1 MILILSIG
9 AISAN
14 EINENNLDSI
24 DIDSYD
30 TISLDSV
37 ENYEDISADSENI
50 IEDGFDENSP
60 RINVGNSEDE
70 DEETKLG
77 SSILDGNE
85 ENYLETSIENEEES
99 NLKSANNAENSLGDS
114 NSINTNILV
123 HQTDIL
129 KGTYLYVFLND
140 ASGNPIPDKKVTLTF
155 NNKSYN
161 KTTDENGRV
170 SLLISSAPVGQY
182 VLNVVFEGDSN
193 YNPSNKS
200 FNLNVYQIVTHIT
213 VNSLTIIRGN
223 TLYVYLRDNESHTIV
238 GQNISITFRG
248 TTYNKTTDS
257 DGKASLKISSAP
269 AGKYSTEIKYAGTA
283 SYAPCNRTIN
293 LTVDVYETHITV
305 NSLSIL
311 RGNSLNVY
319 LRNSSNKTISGELIK
334 ITFRGTTYNKT
345 TDENGKVSLKISSAP
360 AGKYTTKINFA
371 GSTCYGASNRTITL
385 NVYVYETH
393 ITVNSKSIIK
403 GNYLYAYLRNSSNKT
418 ISGELIKITFRGTT
432 YNKTTDSN
440 GRVSLKISSAPVG
453 SYSIKIKFAG
463 STSYGASSRSFT
475 LDVYS
480 TAGSGKKITQKTI
493 IIDTDIIYSKSK
505 DYAFM
510 NEIASILR
518 SKGYKVIVSGR
529 GPNEHVVDVRDHSN
543 ACVLCIFGG
552 VDAGMFVDMSSKY
565 YQNYLKN
572 NNNRVV
578 LGFTVTQ
585 KDLATLDWL
594 PRAHDDDYS
603 PANFTGLAYP
613 GRYLN
618 EHGMDYIYGRNS
630 TEMANNF
637 LNYAVKGLSIGLNN
651 TVPTV

>member
-14 EINENNLDSI
+14 EINENYLDSI
-24 DIDSYD
+24 DIDSFD
-30 TISLDSV
+30 TIPLDSV
-37 ENYEDISADSENI
+37 EYNEDMSADSNNVL
-50 IEDGFDENSP
+50 EDCINENS
-60 RINVGNSEDE
+60 RKESVENSEYDE
-70 DEETKLG
+70 KTKLE
-77 SSILDGNE
+77 SSILDNNEGNNIE
-85 ENYLETSIENEEES
+85 TPLESDEKNNLNSI
-99 NLKSANNAENSLGDS
+99 NNADNSQAVDNL
-114 NSINTNILV
+114 INTNILV
-123 HQTDIL
+123 HQNDIL

-140 ASGNPIPDKKVTLTF
+140 ASGNPIPNKKLTLTF
-155 NNKSYN
+155 NKKSYN

-170 SLLISSAPVGQY
+170 SLLISSAAVGHY
-182 VLNVVFEGDSN
+182 DLNVVFNGDSN

-213 VNSLTIIRGN
+213 VNSLTILRGN
-223 TLYVYLRDNESHTIV
+223 TLYIYLRDNESHTIA

-248 TTYNKTTDS
+248 TTYNKTTDEN
-257 DGKASLKISSAP
+257 GKTSLKISSAP
-269 AGKYSTEIKYAGTA
+269 KGTYSTVINYAGTT

-293 LTVDVYETHITV
+293 LIVDMYDTHITV

-319 LRNSSNKTISGELIK
+319 LRNSTNKTISGELIK

-345 TDENGKVSLKISSAP
+345 TDDNGKVSLKISSAP
-360 AGKYTTKINFA
+360 AGKYTTKIDFA
-371 GSTCYGASNRTITL
+371 GSTCYSASNRTINL

-403 GNYLYAYLRNSSNKT
+403 GNYLYAYLRNSTNKT

-432 YNKTTDSN
+432 YNKTTNEN
-440 GRVSLKISSAPVG
+440 GRVSLLISSAPVG
-453 SYSIKIKFAG
+453 EYPIKIKFAG
-463 STSYGASSRSFT
+463 STCYGASNRSFN

-480 TAGSGKKITQKTI
+480 TRGSGEKITQKTI
-493 IIDTDIIYSKSK
+493 IINTDIIYSSSK
-505 DYAFM
+505 DYAFL
-510 NEIASILR
+510 NGIASVLR

-529 GPNEHVVDVRDHSN
+529 GPNEHVNDVRDYSN

-552 VDAGMFVDMSSKY
+552 VDAGMFRDMASKY

-578 LGFTVTQ
+578 LGFTYTQ
-585 KDLATLDWL
+585 KDLATLTWL

-618 EHGMDYIYGRNS
+618 EHGMDYIYGRTAN
-630 TEMANNF
+630 EMANNF

-651 TVPTV
+651 TLPTV